1 MVDVLTPDQRRRC
14 MGRVKNKNTSIELLL
29 RKALWSSGLRYR
41 LKSKLIGKPDI
52 VFNLAKVAI
61 FVDGCFWHG
70 CPEHGQLPQ
79 TNESFWESKIRAN
92 VDRDRVVSKA
102 LTGQGWIVIRFW
114 EHDIK
119 RDIKGCVSRVK
130 MSIQK

>member
-1 MVDVLTPDQRRRC
+1 